1 MRKIEKLQMTIR
13 DNILW
18 IFIVSYFVMTCGDL
32 VAELVVPEISKKYAF
47 WYTFKEYAM
56 FITMWIAVMVT
67 IFICKKNRYMLNEI
81 KRNVRG
87 NNDRYLGIGLL
98 VGFVLN
104 ITSAVIALLH
114 GDITIR
120 FKEVNF
126 IAVFILLLA
135 VFVQSSAEEVLCR
148 GFIYQRLLKG
158 TGKPYLA
165 VFLNSLFFAAVHL
178 LNDGMSALAFYDLL
192 ITGIFFSLIVYYFDS
207 LWMAMGIHTTWN
219 FTQSILLGLPNSGTS
234 FPYSVFVLENHVSQ
248 SSFAYNAEF
257 GLEGT
262 ILSSIIMTACCIG
275 LYYWK
280 NYGNLK
286 GSMEN
291 LNEE

>member
-1 MRKIEKLQMTIR
+1 MRKIEKSKMILR

-18 IFIVSYFVMTCGDL
+18 IFLVSFFVMTCGDL
-32 VAELVVPEISKKYAF
+32 IAEFFVPEISKKYAF
-47 WYTFKEYAM
+47 WYTLKEYAM
-56 FITMWIAVMVT
+56 FITMWIAVMGA
-67 IFICKKNRYMLNEI
+67 IYICKKNRYMINEI
-81 KRNVRG
+81 KKNERG

-98 VGFVLN
+98 AGFVLN
-104 ITSAVIALLH
+104 MISAVTALLH
-114 GDITIR
+114 GDITIH
-120 FKEVNF
+120 FKEFNF
-126 IAVFILLLA
+126 IAVFILFLA

-158 TGKPYLA
+158 TGNPYLA

-178 LNDGMSALAFYDLL
+178 LNDGMSILAFYDLI

-234 FPYSVFVLENHVSQ
+234 FPYSVFVLENSVSQ
-248 SSFAYNAEF
+248 PSFAYNTEF

-262 ILSSIIMTACCIG
+262 ILSSIIMTVCCIG
-275 LYYWK
+275 LFYWK
-280 NYGNLK
+280 NHSNFK
-286 GSMEN
+286 GSMDVF
-291 LNEE
+291 NEE